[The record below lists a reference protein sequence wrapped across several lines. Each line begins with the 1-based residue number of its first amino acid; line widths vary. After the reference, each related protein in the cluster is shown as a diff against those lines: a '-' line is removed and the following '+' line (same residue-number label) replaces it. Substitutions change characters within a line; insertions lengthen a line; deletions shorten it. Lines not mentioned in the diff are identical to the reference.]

1 MVLPPSLT
9 GFARLSRR
17 EASQMSK
24 IKLFIRE
31 SWLLLVSSFF
41 LGLLLAV
48 ANAAWSPQIEQNKL
62 GEINLKMTSL
72 LQAAAKF
79 EQVADAEIDL
89 GAGKKSKS
97 RIYKGLSSDGQCA
110 GWTFTAGGAG
120 FADKIEMIIAVD
132 KNFEKIVGLDFSAI
146 NETPGFG
153 DNAKQPTFRSQFA
166 QAPAGDLELTK
177 IGDAGKIDDQIV
189 AITGATVTSTAVVN
203 AVNNYL
209 KPVKEYMLSKGLIQ
223 NGK

>member
-1 MVLPPSLT
+1 
-9 GFARLSRR
+9 
-17 EASQMSK
+17 MSK

-31 SWLLLVSSFF
+31 SWLLLVSAFF
-41 LGLLLAV
+41 FGLLIA
-48 ANAAWSPQIEQNKL
+48 AADKAWSPRIEQNKL
-62 GEINLKMTSL
+62 GEINQKMTSL
-72 LQAAAKF
+72 LPAAAKF

-97 RIYKGLSSDGQCA
+97 RIYKALSADSQCV
-110 GWTFTAGGAG
+110 GWTFTAEGSG
-120 FADKIEMIIAVD
+120 FADKIQMIIAVD
-132 KNFEKIVGLDFSAI
+132 KNFEKINGIDFASI

-153 DNAKQPTFRSQFA
+153 DRAKQPAFRSQFT
-166 QAPAGDLELTK
+166 QAPAEDLKLTK
-177 IGDAGKIDDQIV
+177 IGDAGKIDAEIV

-203 AVNNYL
+203 SVNNYM

>member
-1 MVLPPSLT
+1 
-9 GFARLSRR
+9 
-17 EASQMSK
+17 MSK

-31 SWLLLVSSFF
+31 SWLLLVSAFF
-41 LGLLLAV
+41 FGLLIA
-48 ANAAWSPQIEQNKL
+48 AADKAWSPRIEQNKL
-62 GEINLKMTSL
+62 GEINQKMTSL
-72 LQAAAKF
+72 LPAAVKF

-97 RIYKGLSSDGQCA
+97 RIYKALSADGQCA
-110 GWTFTAGGAG
+110 GWTFTAEGSG

-132 KNFEKIVGLDFSAI
+132 KNFEKIEGIDFAAI

-153 DNAKQPTFRSQFA
+153 DNANKPAFRNQFA
-166 QAPAGDLELTK
+166 QAPAGDLKLVKTGNPEKT
-177 IGDAGKIDDQIV
+177 DSEIV

-203 AVNNYL
+203 TVNNYF